1 MNFPDNTDWREK
13 LLKASG
19 FSQEQMEQARASH
32 NEDEAAPAKPAA
44 KKDKLS
50 IFIEK
55 KGRGGKIATIIVGF
69 SCSDSELR
77 QLASRLKNLL
87 GCGGSCRDGEILLQG
102 NRREDVIPHLRSFG
116 YRI

>member
-1 MNFPDNTDWREK
+1 MDWKDALASLSGLPEGEESLDNESAESAREENNK
-13 LLKASG
+13 QKGAVHVL
-19 FSQEQMEQARASH
+19 
-32 NEDEAAPAKPAA
+32 
-44 KKDKLS
+44 
-50 IFIEK
+50 IEK